1 MLDIM
6 KLGFAQIAFGGG
18 DSGGGGGDD
27 SGSSRAPTSSPRP
40 RQRPT
45 PPPDFGNDRDDS
57 PAPPP
62 PPAPAPAPVRAPA
75 PPPPAPTPA
84 AAKPAAAKAAPPTE
98 STKRVFG
105 QAPVPAAQPNAGRG
119 ADPRLF
125 DPSGTSLR
133 SYVDPEGNLTQLGAQ
148 RVGAMTGE
156 PANQQDFQTFE
167 DILAAVEIEPIAPP
181 AVEVPPVTRADTSGV
196 ASLAP
201 APAPP
206 VMESLRPT
214 MRPTTITLPTT
225 DPETGTR
232 GTADVSFQ
240 EYADLP
246 RDAEGFLDLT
256 SPEAQLINLDV
267 QRPAD
272 FGTPEG
278 FALEDALYFGE
289 DSMRSRMQEPPSGIE
304 GLFRGTMLG
313 STLGPMADRQ
323 QQIAYNQLVQG
334 PNYRGTPI
342 APTGNLLYDSAAGLF
357 GDQSFDQDAMRYVA
371 VTENGQVI
379 GSLAVDAAGN
389 PIGYRGPR
397 SENAELM
404 DPSVDMGAAAA
415 FIRPEAAATG
425 GDTPPPAAAM
435 PAVDP
440 CPEGYTF
447 DPATESCVMDAAAE
461 QPLPPFPPFPQ
472 PGPQMPTEVMP
483 TSGYTTVSTLPAI
496 LPLSPQPAFAIP
508 RPRVAP
514 ITVPAQTGLA
524 SLRT

>member
-6 KLGFAQIAFGGG
+6 KLGFVQIAFGGG
-18 DSGGGGGDD
+18 EGGGGGGSD

-40 RQRPT
+40 KMRPT

-62 PPAPAPAPVRAPA
+62 PAPAPAPVRAPA
-75 PPPPAPTPA
+75 PPPPAPAPA
-84 AAKPAAAKAAPPTE
+84 ATKAPPPTE

-105 QAPVPAAQPNAGRG
+105 QAPVPAAQPNVGRG
-119 ADPRLF
+119 SDPRLF

-148 RVGAMTGE
+148 RVGAMAGE

-167 DILAAVEIEPIAPP
+167 DILAAVAPAAPVAPP
-181 AVEVPPVTRADTSGV
+181 AVSVPSVTIPAPSGV
-196 ASLAP
+196 ASL

-214 MRPTTITLPTT
+214 MRPTTVSLPTT

-240 EYADLP
+240 EYANLP
-246 RDAEGFLDLT
+246 RDEEGFLDLT

-289 DSMRSRMQEPPSGIE
+289 DSMRSRMQEPPTGIE

-313 STLGPMADRQ
+313 STLGSMADRQ

-342 APTGNLLYDSAAGLF
+342 APTGNFLYDSAAGLF
-357 GDQSFDQDAMRYVA
+357 GDRSLDQDASRYVA

-389 PIGYRGPR
+389 PIGYRGTR

-404 DPSVDMGAAAA
+404 DPSVDMGAAAS

-425 GDTPPPAAAM
+425 GDTPPPVAAA

-447 DPATESCVMDAAAE
+447 DPTTESCVMDAAAE

-483 TSGYTTVSTLPAI
+483 TSGYTAVSTLPAI
-496 LPLSPQPAFAIP
+496 LPLSPQPTFAIP